1 MVSFCTVVM
10 RIVDSYF
17 CSIADTLL
25 FLRLLDIGFNMSI
38 HHNGKLDGKNKA
50 KKWKYTTWWKYYKDE
65 FPVAREMCDHLVKFA
80 G

>member
-1 MVSFCTVVM
+1 MACALLNLLIYVLALL
-10 RIVDSYF
+10 
-17 CSIADTLL
+17 SITNISISQYRNGA
-25 FLRLLDIGFNMSI
+25 GFNMSI